1 MQGNYSVN
9 FHPNAEKEFI
19 ASMQW
24 YGHSRKDLGNEFM
37 IGIRKVIDLIELN
50 PILFPIKIKIL
61 GKHLLRNSLILL
73 SINLMN

>member
-50 PILFPIKIKIL
+50 PILFPIKNKNFREALVKKFPYFIIY
-61 GKHLLRNSLILL
+61 
-73 SINLMN
+73 

>member
-24 YGHSRKDLGNEFM
+24 YEHSRKDLGNEFM
-37 IGIRKVIDLIELN
+37 LEIQKVIDLIEQN
-50 PILFPIKIKIL
+50 PFLFPIKNKNFREALVKKFPYFIIY
-61 GKHLLRNSLILL
+61 
-73 SINLMN
+73 

>member
-19 ASMQW
+19 ASVQW

-37 IGIRKVIDLIELN
+37 IGIRKVIDLIEQN
-50 PILFPIKIKIL
+50 PFLFPIKNKNFREALVTKFPYFIIY
-61 GKHLLRNSLILL
+61 
-73 SINLMN
+73 